1 MLRFLLNRRIF
12 RDEDKMGV
20 QDFLQD
26 SAACSNEVPKCAE
39 PSDYDPLLPV
49 QYYERMGCGRS
60 PSGEFKLFFAILED
74 ALRCYVR
81 AKNCRTGSK
90 RAEFVDA
97 RKWFRTR
104 GTRSVFSFESVCG
117 CLGIDPDWLRAR
129 LEAMA
134 PSDLPLKQFRTRR
147 RHLARPRADQRRGY
161 RPGAPQSDHA
171 DQAIA
176 CEAVAMSA
184 SGSGMQNGVT
194 ERSLDF
200 ASHA

>member
-1 MLRFLLNRRIF
+1 
-12 RDEDKMGV
+12 MGV
-20 QDFLQD
+20 HNLFQD
-26 SAACSNEVPKCAE
+26 AAGCRGGPPKSPQ

-49 QYYERMGCGRS
+49 QYYERMGCGRA
-60 PSGEFKLFFAILED
+60 PSGEFRLFFAILED

-97 RKWFRTR
+97 RRWFHSR

-129 LEAMA
+129 LEALA

-147 RHLARPRADQRRGY
+147 RHLSRPRPDQHRGCRPVALSEAPAD
-161 RPGAPQSDHA
+161 A
-171 DQAIA
+171 AIA
-176 CEAVAMSA
+176 IPMSA
-184 SGSGMQNGVT
+184 DGSIGVT
-194 ERSLDF
+194 EVTVEF